1 MYKLLVV
8 DDEEKIRTIIG
19 KYATFEGYDVTE
31 AVDGMSAMEILRN
44 KDFDL
49 IILDIMMP
57 DIDGFTVC
65 RELRKK
71 SNTPVIMLSAR
82 GEEYDRLHGFEVG
95 VDDYVVKPFS
105 PNELMMRVAA
115 IIKRTSNVTGEAFEY
130 KGLKVDFAGR
140 IVYVDGNKA
149 ELTPKE
155 YDLLFYLIKNRGIAL
170 TREKLISNVWGYDF
184 FGDDRTLDT
193 HIKLLRKNLGE
204 YSGLIVTLRG
214 VGYRFEAE

>member
-1 MYKLLVV
+1 MYKLLIV
-8 DDEEKIRTIIG
+8 DDEEKIRKLIS
-19 KYATFEGYDVTE
+19 KYAIFEGYDVVE
-31 AVDGMSAMEILRN
+31 AEDGMKATELMRY

-49 IILDIMMP
+49 VILDIMLP

-65 RELRKK
+65 RELRKTK
-71 SNTPVIMLSAR
+71 KTPVIMLSAR

-105 PNELMMRVAA
+105 PKELMMRVAA
-115 IIKRTSNVTGEAFEY
+115 ILKRTSNVSGDVFEY
-130 KGLKVDFAGR
+130 EGLKVDFAGR

-149 ELTPKE
+149 DLTPKE
-155 YDLLFYLIKNRGIAL
+155 YDLLFYLVKNKGIAL

-193 HIKLLRKNLGE
+193 HIKLLRKNLGT